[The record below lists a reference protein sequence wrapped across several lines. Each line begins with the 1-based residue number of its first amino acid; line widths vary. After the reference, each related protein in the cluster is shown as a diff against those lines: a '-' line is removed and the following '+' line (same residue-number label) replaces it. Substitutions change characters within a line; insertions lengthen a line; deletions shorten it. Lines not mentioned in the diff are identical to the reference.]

1 MLGSAGCALRSHPEG
16 EPTTKLVV
24 DSTKVVVYRLFMA
37 DLPRPT
43 DAELAILR
51 VLWRR
56 GASTV
61 KEVNDQLALLSPTG
75 YTTTLKQLQIMAEKG
90 LVTRDESQRAHLY
103 AARLPEEQ
111 TQSQLV
117 GDLLDRAFAGSAS
130 RLVLRALSSRPS
142 SAEELAEIREL
153 LDRLEGETR

>member
-1 MLGSAGCALRSHPEG
+1 
-16 EPTTKLVV
+16 
-24 DSTKVVVYRLFMA
+24 MA
-37 DLPRPT
+37 EIPRPT

-61 KEVNDQLALLSPTG
+61 KDVHEELARRFPAA

-103 AARLPEEQ
+103 TTRLPEEQ

-117 GDLLDRAFAGSAS
+117 GDLLDRAFEGSAS
-130 RLVLRALSSRPS
+130 RLVMRALSSRPA
-142 SAEELAEIREL
+142 SAEELAEIRRL
-153 LDRLEGETR
+153 LDHLEGEEK

>member
-1 MLGSAGCALRSHPEG
+1 MPD
-16 EPTTKLVV
+16 T
-24 DSTKVVVYRLFMA
+24 
-37 DLPRPT
+37 PRPT

-61 KEVNDQLALLSPTG
+61 KEVHEELARSSPTG

-90 LVTRDESQRAHLY
+90 LVTRDEAQRAHLY

-111 TQSQLV
+111 TQTQLV
-117 GDLLDRAFAGSAS
+117 GDLLDRAFDGSAT
-130 RLVLRALSSRPS
+130 RLVQRALSSRPAS
-142 SAEELAEIREL
+142 PEELAEIRQW
-153 LDRLEGETR
+153 LDQLEGETK

>member
-1 MLGSAGCALRSHPEG
+1 MPE
-16 EPTTKLVV
+16 P
-24 DSTKVVVYRLFMA
+24 
-37 DLPRPT
+37 PRPT

-61 KEVNDQLALLSPTG
+61 KDVHEELARRFPAA
-75 YTTTLKQLQIMAEKG
+75 YTTTLKQLQIMTDKG

-103 AARLPEEQ
+103 TARLPEEQ

-117 GDLLDRAFAGSAS
+117 GDLLDRAFEGSAS
-130 RLVLRALSSRPS
+130 RLVMRALASRPA
-142 SAEELAEIREL
+142 SAEELTEIRRL
-153 LDRLEGETR
+153 LDQLEGEEK

>member
-1 MLGSAGCALRSHPEG
+1 
-16 EPTTKLVV
+16 
-24 DSTKVVVYRLFMA
+24 MA

-56 GASTV
+56 GPSTV
-61 KEVNDQLALLSPTG
+61 KDVHEELARSLPTG

-103 AARLPEEQ
+103 ATRLPEEQ
-111 TQSQLV
+111 TQTQLV
-117 GDLLDRAFAGSAS
+117 RDLLDRAFEGSAT
-130 RLVLRALSSRPS
+130 RLVMRALSSRP
-142 SAEELAEIREL
+142 AAPEELAEIRQL
-153 LDRLEGETR
+153 LDQLEGETK

>member
-1 MLGSAGCALRSHPEG
+1 MPAP
-16 EPTTKLVV
+16 
-24 DSTKVVVYRLFMA
+24 
-37 DLPRPT
+37 PRPT

-56 GASTV
+56 GPSTV
-61 KEVNDQLALLSPTG
+61 KDVHDELDRRAQTG

-90 LVTRDESQRAHLY
+90 IVTRDESQRAHLY

-117 GDLLDRAFAGSAS
+117 GDLLDRAFEGSAS
-130 RLVLRALSSRPS
+130 RLVMRALSSRPA

-153 LDRLEGETR
+153 LNQLEGETT